1 MESISIESKIQTCGS
16 YDPLTDEYS
25 LTIGY
30 KDISLTLDGLNTAD
44 VEELQSCLNCLLM

>member
-1 MESISIESKIQTCGS
+1 MEFRSLERKIQSCGT
-16 YDPLTDEYS
+16 YDPVTDEYS

-30 KDISLTLDGLNTAD
+30 KDISLTLEGLNTAD